1 MNSNINTT
9 LEITDINADWKKVKN
24 RCRTTMGKDA
34 TGIEATKKF
43 IKKILISEHSPIRLV
58 TINFTWKNLK
68 SWIATHFARH
78 HIGWEKWI
86 STQRNDRTNVD
97 RDKSPQDTPVKM
109 DVCAN
114 AQGLINVARYRLCYM
129 AHKETRE
136 KMEGLKYAIKESGQE
151 EIANVMQ
158 KNCVYR
164 CGCPEFES
172 CGYWQAFC
180 KKHKDENLLDI
191 QTRYD
196 LADKDFYE
204 NYKLGIYKPENS

>member
-1 MNSNINTT
+1 MDNSNSTT
-9 LEITDINADWKKVKN
+9 LEITDINADWRKVKN
-24 RCRTTMGKDA
+24 RCRTTMGKNA
-34 TGIEATKKF
+34 TGNEATKYF
-43 IKKILISEHSPIRLV
+43 VKKILISEHSPIRLV
-58 TINFTWKNLK
+58 TIDFSWKNLK
-68 SWIATHFARH
+68 SWIATHFSRH
-78 HIGWEKWI
+78 HVGWEKWI

-136 KMEGLKYAIKESGQE
+136 KMEELKCAIKESGQE

-158 KNCVYR
+158 KNCIYR

-172 CGYWQAFC
+172 CGYWKAFC
-180 KKHKDENLLDI
+180 EKYKDENLLNI

-204 NYKLGIYKPENS
+204 TVTKKSAK